1 MSFLVENAAITYEPD
16 DESTSLQAARDEAER
31 QLGHLENVVGIGM
44 SQTFEGEEAVIVYVK
59 TREALDQLPTHISG
73 VPVIGEVTGEVRA
86 L

>member
-16 DESTSLQAARDEAER
+16 EESTSLQAARDEAER
-31 QLGHLENVVGIGM
+31 QLGHLENIVGIGM
-44 SQTFEGEEAVIVYVK
+44 SQTLEGEDAVIVYVK
-59 TREALDQLPTHISG
+59 TRETLAQLPTHISG